1 MALLQ
6 VNFSP
11 RALPEADGYDLNQV
25 ETPGGHGWDFWDAQ
39 IRRVP
44 GWLPLPPAPGGPLP
58 RRDRA

>member
-11 RALPEADGYDLNQV
+11 RALLEADGYDLNQV
-25 ETPGGHGWDFWDAQ
+25 ETPGG
-39 IRRVP
+39 
-44 GWLPLPPAPGGPLP
+44 PLP